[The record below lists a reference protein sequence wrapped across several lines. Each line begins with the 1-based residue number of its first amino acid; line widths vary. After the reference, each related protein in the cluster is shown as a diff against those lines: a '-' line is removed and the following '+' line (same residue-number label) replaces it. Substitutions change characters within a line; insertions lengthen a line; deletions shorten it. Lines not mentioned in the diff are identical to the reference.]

1 MSSGNA
7 MLDGILWGDWR
18 WPSSDVTYYFAHQ
31 NEGFEG
37 YSRNWSSVEQNAY
50 RTALQS
56 WANVANVTF
65 TEVSSPGSA
74 TFIEHVVPQWYI
86 EWYFGPLLGWHDGD
100 RLWLQGQGYSL
111 GSSGDGD
118 ALLLLSGGGTIELN
132 GIAPAGFQP
141 GFLV

>member
-65 TEVSSPGSA
+65 TEVSSPAARHLSNTWCRNGTSNGTSA
-74 TFIEHVVPQWYI
+74 PCSAGMMGTA
-86 EWYFGPLLGWHDGD
+86 FGCKDKAIRSAAQATAMPSC
-100 RLWLQGQGYSL
+100 Y
-111 GSSGDGD
+111 
-118 ALLLLSGGGTIELN
+118 
-132 GIAPAGFQP
+132 
-141 GFLV
+141 